1 MEKLLGKEDQK
12 GLTLAESL
20 RRKQE
25 YLTEREKRL
34 REEGV
39 RRSTRLKNVHHA
51 QLVENIPIPRNF
63 NEARSS
69 DKWETWKD
77 AMENELASLN
87 KHNVWDVCERPKG
100 VKIVKSKWVFSTE
113 RSETNKVKYKARL
126 VAAGYN
132 QIKNQDYAESY
143 SPVVSI
149 EAWRTIIAI
158 AAKKNLNL
166 RFFNVKYLHGR
177 F

>member
-1 MEKLLGKEDQK
+1 MNNQNENKIQGGETVRKGRPK

-39 RRSTRLKNVHHA
+39 RRSARLENVHHA

-87 KHNVWDVCERPKG
+87 KHNV
-100 VKIVKSKWVFSTE
+100 
-113 RSETNKVKYKARL
+113 
-126 VAAGYN
+126 
-132 QIKNQDYAESY
+132 
-143 SPVVSI
+143 
-149 EAWRTIIAI
+149 
-158 AAKKNLNL
+158 
-166 RFFNVKYLHGR
+166 
-177 F
+177 